1 MQETPDDGVLI
12 RHARLVDGT
21 GNPWTYGDLVLA
33 RGRVHDVRPAGSVS
47 PGRVHQVVDASG
59 LVACPG
65 FIDIQ
70 SHSIVPLMV
79 DGRCLSKILQGVTT
93 EIMGEAWTP
102 GPVGGHIAQALR
114 HTPFAARMEDWFE
127 RAQEWR
133 RFGDWLRALADE
145 GVSPNIGSFIG
156 GGTVREYV
164 KGMAMGA
171 FDEGELAQVREVTE
185 AAMRDGAFGVAFALI
200 YPPDTFVS
208 TDELVEICRVVS
220 AFGGLYITHVR
231 SESDHLE
238 EAIGEA
244 IGIGRRAALP
254 VEIYHLKA
262 SGQRNWPKMRRVMR
276 AIDEARAAGLDVTA
290 DMYPYVASG
299 TGLTSVLP
307 PWVSADG
314 RLYENLA
321 DPEIRARVRAEVLRP
336 SGEWESH
343 ADLAGPQAVVP
354 IGFERPEHQPYA
366 GRPLTE
372 IAAERGQEWVD
383 TVLDLLVAER
393 QRIGTMYFVMSEDNL
408 VSQLRQPWMKIST
421 DAGGMDP
428 AWATGAGPVH
438 PRAYGTYPR
447 VLGKYVREEGVLTL
461 EDAVRKMSG
470 AVAARLGLH
479 DRGIL
484 QPGYRADVVL
494 LDPATVTD
502 NATFG
507 DPHRLASGIRDVW
520 VNGER
525 VVRGGRHTG
534 AKPGELLRG
543 AGADSS

>member
-47 PGRVHQVVDASG
+47 PGRVHEVVDASG

-145 GVSPNIGSFIG
+145 GVSPNIGSFVG
-156 GGTVREYV
+156 GGTLREYV
-164 KGMAMGA
+164 KGMAMGM

-208 TDELVEICRVVS
+208 TDELVEVCRVVS

-238 EAIGEA
+238 EAIAEA

-262 SGQRNWPKMRRVMR
+262 SGQRNWRKMRRAMR

-336 SGEWESH
+336 SGDWESH
-343 ADLAGPQAVVP
+343 ADLAACKRSCRSGSNVP
-354 IGFERPEHQPYA
+354 STSSTPA
-366 GRPLTE
+366 GR
-372 IAAERGQEWVD
+372 
-383 TVLDLLVAER
+383 
-393 QRIGTMYFVMSEDNL
+393 
-408 VSQLRQPWMKIST
+408 
-421 DAGGMDP
+421 
-428 AWATGAGPVH
+428 
-438 PRAYGTYPR
+438 
-447 VLGKYVREEGVLTL
+447 
-461 EDAVRKMSG
+461 
-470 AVAARLGLH
+470 
-479 DRGIL
+479 
-484 QPGYRADVVL
+484 
-494 LDPATVTD
+494 
-502 NATFG
+502 
-507 DPHRLASGIRDVW
+507 
-520 VNGER
+520 
-525 VVRGGRHTG
+525 
-534 AKPGELLRG
+534 
-543 AGADSS
+543 